1 MVLLMLLLG
10 PKNPRTLCRQRPRPP
25 TPLCGVL
32 PREERSRKVCPHNR
46 VIMKRLNTK
55 DIGIRLALAG
65 IGTALSVVFIT
76 LSYYVSFMSL
86 SFTVLTSVGIMVPL
100 SKTYY
105 REGILTAIVAG
116 VIGFFIANVRIVPY
130 AMASG
135 LYVVLTVFLYNK
147 KINVIITTIAK
158 LAYSCLIFWIIYK
171 VVGVLVVNYEKLTFL
186 SNFNENGVYAL
197 LNTVFSLAFLLYD
210 YLLCKGYEYA
220 KKLADKILKK

>member
-1 MVLLMLLLG
+1 
-10 PKNPRTLCRQRPRPP
+10 
-25 TPLCGVL
+25 
-32 PREERSRKVCPHNR
+32 
-46 VIMKRLNTK
+46 MKRLNTK

-100 SKTYY
+100 SKNYY

-116 VIGFFIANVRIVPY
+116 VIGFFIANVRVVPY

-171 VVGVLVVNYEKLTFL
+171 VIGVLVVNYEKLTFL
-186 SNFNENGVYAL
+186 SKFNENGVYVL
-197 LNTVFSLAFLLYD
+197 LNAIFSLAFLLYD
-210 YLLCKGYEYA
+210 LLLCKGYDYA